1 MLPYYNE
8 LLDEEKEMLTEVIK
22 TLFNQ
27 TFLLESKFDK
37 KSGRYMPNKLYRAC
51 ERHLDFLKE
60 YFKVADIDMIENR
73 QYGIISLK
81 TQSLQGDKLSRLT
94 TVFLLLFK
102 LIYDEQ
108 MNTASNS
115 IHVYTTL
122 NEIFDK
128 IQLFRLWNNKTISPT
143 EVRKTITA
151 LKKYQVIEILNDMGE
166 IEGDTRFILYPT
178 VNLLFE
184 GQAIQ
189 AIIEQYQEED
199 TEETE
204 DEQISITDQDVF
216 E

>member
-1 MLPYYNE
+1 
-8 LLDEEKEMLTEVIK
+8 MLTEVIK